1 MLKNTATILVYLL
14 FITISFSGLCQHTHQ
29 FHAEFITGTIAPHYS
44 DMKILR
50 QNAVLGGALQYNFI
64 PDKSSSVFELHY
76 KKPEYGAGIEVLS
89 LGNPEMLGKAYSI
102 YLHWGF
108 HAVNKNRSKLKIW
121 FAPGVAYVSKIYDP
135 LTNPENTAL
144 SNHLN
149 IYFKLASTYA
159 YQIAS
164 AWSIAATVSVTHY
177 SNGATRFPN
186 RGLNQI
192 NAGFGVSRNLMS
204 KPVQKTKNR
213 DFPDR
218 GLETWLI
225 GTIGKCDSYST
236 GINSSGV
243 SYLCN
248 TVTLGLAYRYSWF
261 GKAGLSLD
269 GIINRAD
276 HHYWDINWDKMLPV
290 PDQTFFDYFRL
301 GLCAGHEFT
310 YRNFGFLTYAGLYV
324 YNRVKPHDWSYLR
337 TGFRYYL
344 RPVVLNVTLKSVG
357 FKAQYLEFGAG
368 VYLDGLS
375 IFRKKNKRL

>member
-159 YQIAS
+159 YQIA
-164 AWSIAATVSVTHY
+164 
-177 SNGATRFPN
+177 
-186 RGLNQI
+186 
-192 NAGFGVSRNLMS
+192 
-204 KPVQKTKNR
+204 
-213 DFPDR
+213 
-218 GLETWLI
+218 
-225 GTIGKCDSYST
+225 
-236 GINSSGV
+236 
-243 SYLCN
+243 
-248 TVTLGLAYRYSWF
+248 
-261 GKAGLSLD
+261 
-269 GIINRAD
+269 
-276 HHYWDINWDKMLPV
+276 
-290 PDQTFFDYFRL
+290 
-301 GLCAGHEFT
+301 
-310 YRNFGFLTYAGLYV
+310 
-324 YNRVKPHDWSYLR
+324 
-337 TGFRYYL
+337 
-344 RPVVLNVTLKSVG
+344 
-357 FKAQYLEFGAG
+357 
-368 VYLDGLS
+368 
-375 IFRKKNKRL
+375 